1 MVIYVKFL
9 EGGKWLNVGAFVKKV
24 RKEYFLT
31 QEQFS
36 MRLGVS
42 NSYISKIE
50 RNKVNPSLKFLKILS
65 KEFSVPLQNFFK

>member
-1 MVIYVKFL
+1 MD
-9 EGGKWLNVGAFVKKV
+9 VGAFVKKV
-24 RKEYFLT
+24 RNEYFLT

>member
-1 MVIYVKFL
+1 M
-9 EGGKWLNVGAFVKKV
+9 NVGAFVKKV
-24 RKEYFLT
+24 RKEYLLT

-36 MRLGVS
+36 VRLGVS